1 MTKALK
7 TIKEIITSLISTSNA
22 MQSVRGR
29 VSTIDA
35 VNFLKAQEYLTA
47 SIQYLERGK
56 RNLEARTKRIE
67 I

>member
-7 TIKEIITSLISTSNA
+7 TIKEIITSLISTSHA
-22 MQSVRGR
+22 MESVRGR

-56 RNLEARTKRIE
+56 RNVEAHEKNMDH
-67 I
+67 